1 MVLIVVMGLVI
12 VAPSYGAID
21 SYGVVVV
28 IIA

>member
-21 SYGVVVV
+21 VMVFVVV